1 MSAPVARAK
10 AQKQA
15 PRGRKRGELAR
26 NLTLVSPY
34 RHSCINS
41 RFGGG
46 YADHP

>member
-1 MSAPVARAK
+1 MSAPAAWAK
-10 AQKQA
+10 ARKQA
-15 PRGRKRGELAR
+15 PRGRKRRELAR

-34 RHSCINS
+34 EHLHINS